1 MAIYHVSNGTAKRMD
16 GAGDGSLYAPVTSI
30 ATPENGSTAS
40 KAYAVGEMFI
50 RDGKLCTCTTAIG
63 SGGSFAKGTNYS
75 EGSVGEVLSQLN
87 SNISENVVSLS
98 TRVAIT
104 STTDDYIVPHD
115 GYIDVEANGDSSYIA
130 VVVSDDLIISAMGKT
145 ISGSGIWQGNSLFVR
160 KGMTAK
166 IYNKGGNSVAYF
178 FPLSS

>member
-50 RDGKLCTCTTAIG
+50 RDGKLCTCTVAI
-63 SGGSFAKGTNYS
+63 SAGGTFAKGTNYS

-87 SNISENVVSLS
+87 SKQVSVTAGTGINLTANNVYIQGKVVCGTIGVDTANTVACSISKVPNINIPLPIISPSTGDVNGYANIRSNGNISFSAPGIINF
-98 TRVAIT
+98 
-104 STTDDYIVPHD
+104 
-115 GYIDVEANGDSSYIA
+115 SY
-130 VVVSDDLIISAMGKT
+130 
-145 ISGSGIWQGNSLFVR
+145 
-160 KGMTAK
+160 MTQ
-166 IYNKGGNSVAYF
+166 
-178 FPLSS
+178 